1 VWLIDVWLSRL
12 QQADGEVDSAI
23 NNVSH
28 EARLLKKMY
37 LKLKD

>member
-1 VWLIDVWLSRL
+1 MFL
-12 QQADGEVDSAI
+12 QQVEGEVDTTI
-23 NNVSH
+23 HNVSH